1 MKPKFLLPVVLG
13 FALAAC
19 AQANGNTI
27 TIPLSHPTQPAT
39 VKVST
44 LQGTITVT
52 AASNV
57 SGVVLESTGGEQW
70 NRHRNPPAEAQGMHL
85 LNQNPGLSASE
96 DNNVVTVSTSAF
108 GGGNLNIQVP
118 VHTSL
123 SLHSVNGER
132 IVVTGVQGDINV
144 QDTNGNITL
153 NNVGGSIIAHGLNG
167 RVVAT
172 IVSLD
177 PSKPSSFSSLNGT
190 IDVTLPATVRAN
202 LRLHTDQGD
211 IYMDDGFNF
220 QPTRSPSD
228 NSSPA
233 STRESNGMY
242 KVRVDRTVYGTLNGG
257 GPELRFENF
266 NGNIYIRKAH

>member
-1 MKPKFLLPVVLG
+1 MKTKLLLPVVFA

-19 AQANGNTI
+19 AQGNSI

-39 VKVST
+39 LKVST
-44 LQGTITVT
+44 LQGGITVT
-52 AASNV
+52 AANIDN
-57 SGVVLESTGGEQW
+57 VVLESSGGEGW
-70 NRHRNPPAEAQGMHL
+70 NRHRNPPAEAQGMHR
-85 LNQNPGLSASE
+85 LNQNTGLSASE
-96 DNNVVTVSTSAF
+96 DNNVVTVTTSVF

-118 VHTSL
+118 IHTAL
-123 SLHSVNGER
+123 NLHSVNGEH

-177 PSKPSSFSSLNGT
+177 PNKPSSFSSLNGT
-190 IDVTLPATVRAN
+190 IDVTLPAGVHAN

-220 QPTRSPSD
+220 QATRSANTGAD
-228 NSSPA
+228 TSS
-233 STRESNGMY
+233 RESNGMY

-257 GPELRFENF
+257 GSEIRFENF
-266 NGNIYIRKAH
+266 NGNIYIRKGH